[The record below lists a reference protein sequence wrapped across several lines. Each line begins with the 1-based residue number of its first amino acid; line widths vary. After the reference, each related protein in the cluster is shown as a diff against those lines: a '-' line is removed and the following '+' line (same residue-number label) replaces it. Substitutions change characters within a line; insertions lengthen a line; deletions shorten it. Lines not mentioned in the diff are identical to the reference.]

1 MMAYLVSMI
10 AGVWL
15 CVLLV
20 LYVLWDTLV
29 VLLFSIRA
37 VIELATLAVTILLAM
52 SSASVR
58 QLSNSPDKAVR
69 GVAKYEF
76 RKAGFKFQRD
86 LLDTLMTPRL
96 LCEIKQ

>member
-1 MMAYLVSMI
+1 MTYVVSMV
-10 AGVWL
+10 AGLWL

-20 LYVLWDTLV
+20 LYALWDTLV

-37 VIELATLAVTILLAM
+37 GIELATLVVTILLAA

-58 QLSNSPDKAVR
+58 HLSNSPDTTVC

-76 RKAGFKFQRD
+76 RKAGFIFQRD
-86 LLDTLMTPRL
+86 LLATLMTPRL
-96 LCEIKQ
+96 LQEIKQ

>member
-1 MMAYLVSMI
+1 MTYVVSMV
-10 AGVWL
+10 AGLWL

-20 LYVLWDTLV
+20 LCTLWDTLV

-37 VIELATLAVTILLAM
+37 VIELATLVVTILLAA

-58 QLSNSPDKAVR
+58 QLLNSPDKTVW

-76 RKAGFKFQRD
+76 RKVGFKFQRD
-86 LLDTLMTPRL
+86 LLDTLITPRL
-96 LCEIKQ
+96 LQEIKQ

>member
-1 MMAYLVSMI
+1 MTYVVSMV
-10 AGVWL
+10 AGLWL

-20 LYVLWDTLV
+20 LYALWDTLV

-37 VIELATLAVTILLAM
+37 GIELATLVVTILLAA

-58 QLSNSPDKAVR
+58 QLSNSPDTPVC

-76 RKAGFKFQRD
+76 RKAGFIFQRD
-86 LLDTLMTPRL
+86 LLATLMTPRL
-96 LCEIKQ
+96 LQEIKQ

>member
-1 MMAYLVSMI
+1 MTYVVSMV

-20 LYVLWDTLV
+20 LYALWDTLV

-37 VIELATLAVTILLAM
+37 VIELATLVVTILLAT

-58 QLSNSPDKAVR
+58 QLSNSPDKTVW

-96 LCEIKQ
+96 LQEIKQ